1 MNGVSIFFLQAMLVV
16 ALPYLLWRGAGLR
29 SVFPLV
35 GVQVLAGIVLGPS
48 VFGQL
53 APQGWTA
60 LFGPERLPMLSG
72 LQWLAVTLFCFLTGL
87 HLREDSVPAHW
98 RATLQISL
106 GSIAAPFALGAAA
119 GWWMTTAG
127 WPVAGELASPYWF
140 ACAMGICTAVT
151 ALPVLG
157 ALLREMRLTGTRLGQ
172 LALRCAAVNDAWV
185 WLFLTLVL
193 LQHGGHDGASALTV
207 AARAGAYLAF
217 MFLAVRPALAWLLRR
232 REPETELLLAMAL
245 FLVLASAFLGELAG
259 LHHVMGGF
267 VAGLVWPAREAQR
280 VRQQLEPVT
289 VVVLLPFFF
298 LAAGLRTEISLENPR
313 TLWIAALS
321 LAIAIAGKMA
331 GVALPARR
339 AGMCWRESL
348 ALGTLLQTKGLVEVV
363 VLTVLLDARIIST
376 AAFSG
381 LLLMALAS
389 TLLARPL
396 TMLVARGRLH

>member
-48 VFGQL
+48 VFGTL

-87 HLREDSVPAHW
+87 HLREGGMPAQW
-98 RATLQISL
+98 RATMQISL

-119 GWWMTTAG
+119 GWWMVTVG
-127 WPVAGELASPYWF
+127 WPVAGELASPGWF
-140 ACAMGICTAVT
+140 ACALGICTAVT

-157 ALLREMRLTGTRLGQ
+157 ALLREMRLTGTPLGQ

-193 LQHGGHDGASALTV
+193 LQHGGHDGAGAVTV
-207 AARAGAYLAF
+207 AARAAAYLGL

-232 REPETELLLAMAL
+232 LAPEIELLLAIAL
-245 FLVLASAFLGELAG
+245 CLVLVSAFLGELAG

-280 VRQQLEPVT
+280 VRGQLEPVT
-289 VVVLLPFFF
+289 VVALLPFFF
-298 LAAGLRTEISLENPR
+298 LAAGLRTEISLNHPM

-321 LAIAIAGKMA
+321 LAVAIAGKMA
-331 GVALPARR
+331 GVVLPARR
-339 AGMCWRESL
+339 AGLDWRDAL

-396 TMLVARGRLH
+396 TMLVARDRLP

>member
-1 MNGVSIFFLQAMLVV
+1 MLVV
-16 ALPYLLWRGAGLR
+16 ALPYLLWRGAGLQAA
-29 SVFPLV
+29 FPLV
-35 GVQVLAGIVLGPS
+35 AVQVLAGILLGPS

-53 APQGWTA
+53 APQGWSA
-60 LFGPERLPMLSG
+60 LFGPDHLPMLSG

-87 HLREDSVPAHW
+87 HLREDAAAAHW
-98 RATLQISL
+98 HDTLRISL
-106 GSIAAPFALGAAA
+106 GSIAAPFVLGGVA
-119 GWWMTTAG
+119 GWWMVRAG
-127 WPVAGELASPYWF
+127 WPVAGEHADPYWF

-157 ALLREMRLTGTRLGQ
+157 ALLREMRLTGTPLGQ

-193 LQHGGHDGASALTV
+193 LQQGSQQGASAL
-207 AARAGAYLAF
+207 AIGARAVAYLAF
-217 MFLAVRPALAWLLRR
+217 MFGVARPALAWLLRR
-232 REPETELLLAMAL
+232 AQETELLLAVAF

-267 VAGLVWPAREAQR
+267 VAGLVWPSQAAQR
-280 VRQQLEPVT
+280 VRQQLEPMT

-298 LAAGLRTEISLENPR
+298 LAAGLRTEISLQEPM

-321 LAIAIAGKMA
+321 LVVAIAGKMA
-331 GVALPARR
+331 GVALPALR
-339 AGMCWRESL
+339 AGMGWRTSL
-348 ALGTLLQTKGLVEVV
+348 ALGALLQTKGLVEVV
-363 VLTVLLDARIIST
+363 VLTVLLDARVIST
-376 AAFSG
+376 TAFSG

-396 TMLVARGRLH
+396 TLMVTHGRLR

>member
-1 MNGVSIFFLQAMLVV
+1 MNAVSIFFLQAMLVV
-16 ALPYLLWRGAGLR
+16 ALPYLLWRGAGLQ

-35 GVQVLAGIVLGPS
+35 GVQVLAGILLGPS

-60 LFGPERLPMLSG
+60 LFGPDHLPMLSG

-87 HLREDSVPAHW
+87 HLREGSVPAHW
-98 RATLQISL
+98 RATVQISL
-106 GSIAAPFALGAAA
+106 GSIAVPFALGAAA
-119 GWWMTTAG
+119 GWWMIGAG
-127 WPVAGELASPYWF
+127 WPVGGERTDPYWF

-157 ALLREMRLTGTRLGQ
+157 AVLREMRLTGTPLGQ

-185 WLFLTLVL
+185 WLFLTVVL
-193 LQHGGHDGASALTV
+193 LQHGGNDGAAAV
-207 AARAGAYLAF
+207 ATRAGAYLAF
-217 MFLAVRPALAWLLRR
+217 MFLAVRPTLAWLLRR
-232 REPETELLLAMAL
+232 RPPETEMLLAMAL

-280 VRQQLEPVT
+280 VRQQLEPTT
-289 VVVLLPFFF
+289 VVMLLPFFF
-298 LAAGLRTEISLENPR
+298 LAAGLRTEISLDNWM
-313 TLWIAALS
+313 TLLIAAVS

-339 AGMCWRESL
+339 AGLGWGDAL
-348 ALGTLLQTKGLVEVV
+348 ALGALLQTKGLVEVV

-376 AAFSG
+376 TAFSG

-396 TMLVARGRLH
+396 TVLVARGRLR

>member
-29 SVFPLV
+29 AMFPLV

-48 VFGQL
+48 VFGAL
-53 APQGWTA
+53 APHGWTA

-87 HLREDSVPAHW
+87 HLREGGVPAQW
-98 RATLQISL
+98 RATVQISL

-119 GWWMTTAG
+119 GWWMVTAG
-127 WPVAGELASPYWF
+127 WPVAGELASPEWF
-140 ACAMGICTAVT
+140 AGAMGICTAVT

-157 ALLREMRLTGTRLGQ
+157 ALLREMRLTGTHLGQ

-193 LQHGGHDGASALTV
+193 LQHGGHDGAGALTV
-207 AARAGAYLAF
+207 ALRAAAYLGF
-217 MFLAVRPALAWLLRR
+217 MLLAVRPALAWLLRR
-232 REPETELLLAMAL
+232 RAPETELLLAMAL
-245 FLVLASAFLGELAG
+245 CLVLVSAFLGELAG

-267 VAGLVWPAREAQR
+267 VAGLAWPARAAQR

-298 LAAGLRTEISLENPR
+298 LAAGLRTEISLDHPM

-321 LAIAIAGKMA
+321 LVVAVAGKMA

-339 AGMCWRESL
+339 AGMGWRDAL

-396 TMLVARGRLH
+396 TMLVARERLP

>member
-1 MNGVSIFFLQAMLVV
+1 MNPVSIFFLQAMLVV
-16 ALPYLLWRGAGLR
+16 ALPYLLWRGAGLQAA
-29 SVFPLV
+29 FPLV
-35 GVQVLAGIVLGPS
+35 AVQVLAGIVLGPS

-53 APQGWTA
+53 APQGWSA
-60 LFGPERLPMLSG
+60 LFGPDHLPMLSG

-87 HLREDSVPAHW
+87 HLREDAATTHW
-98 RATLQISL
+98 HDTLRISL
-106 GSIAAPFALGAAA
+106 GSIAAPFVLGGVT
-119 GWWMTTAG
+119 GWWMIRAG
-127 WPVAGELASPYWF
+127 WPVAGEHANPYWF

-157 ALLREMRLTGTRLGQ
+157 ALLREMRLTGTPLGQ

-193 LQHGGHDGASALTV
+193 LQQGSSQQGAGALV
-207 AARAGAYLAF
+207 IGARAVAYLAF
-217 MFLAVRPALAWLLRR
+217 MFGVVRPALAWLLRR
-232 REPETELLLAMAL
+232 AQETELLLAVAF

-267 VAGLVWPAREAQR
+267 VAGLVWPSQAAQR
-280 VRQQLEPVT
+280 VRQQLEPMT

-298 LAAGLRTEISLENPR
+298 LAAGLRTEISLQEPM

-321 LAIAIAGKMA
+321 LVVAIAGKMA
-331 GVALPARR
+331 GVALPALR
-339 AGMCWRESL
+339 AGMGWRKSL
-348 ALGTLLQTKGLVEVV
+348 ALGALLQTKGLVEVV
-363 VLTVLLDARIIST
+363 VLTVLLDARVIST
-376 AAFSG
+376 TAFSG

-396 TMLVARGRLH
+396 TLLATHGRLR

>member
-29 SVFPLV
+29 SLFPLV
-35 GVQVLAGIVLGPS
+35 GVQVLAGVVLGPS
-48 VFGQL
+48 VFGAL
-53 APQGWTA
+53 APRGWTA

-72 LQWLAVTLFCFLTGL
+72 IQWLAVTLFCFLTGL
-87 HLREDSVPAHW
+87 HLREGGVAAQW
-98 RATLQISL
+98 RTTLQISL

-119 GWWMTTAG
+119 GWWMATVG
-127 WPVAGELASPYWF
+127 WPVAGELASPEWF
-140 ACAMGICTAVT
+140 AGAMGICTAVT

-157 ALLREMRLTGTRLGQ
+157 ALLREMRLTGTHLGQ

-193 LQHGGHDGASALTV
+193 LQHGGHGGAGVFTVAAGASA
-207 AARAGAYLAF
+207 YLGL
-217 MFLAVRPALAWLLRR
+217 MFLAVRPTLAWLLRR

-245 FLVLASAFLGELAG
+245 CLVLASAFLGELAG

-267 VAGLVWPAREAQR
+267 VAGLVWPTREAQR
-280 VRQQLEPVT
+280 VRRQLEPVT

-298 LAAGLRTEISLENPR
+298 LAAGLRTEISLNHPM
-313 TLWIAALS
+313 TLWIAVLS
-321 LAIAIAGKMA
+321 LAVAIAGKVA
-331 GVALPARR
+331 GVALPARY
-339 AGMCWRESL
+339 AGMGWRDAL

-381 LLLMALAS
+381 LLLMALTS

-396 TMLVARGRLH
+396 TILVTRLRLP